1 MDGTPTLRI
10 AGLADAPAIERLM
23 HASAAGIFPGYYS
36 PEQVASAVRYIAQPD
51 PMLLQDG
58 TYFVLEADGE
68 LVACGGW
75 SRRAKPYMGSADA
88 EGDDRLLDPAT
99 DAAHI
104 RAMFVRPD
112 WTRRGLGRRIMAACE
127 TAARDAG
134 FHRLTLVATMPG
146 VPLYAAAG
154 FVPSAEVEDIVLTDG
169 TLLPCLEMH
178 RDLPDLPGPATG

>member
-1 MDGTPTLRI
+1 METPVLRV
-10 AGLADAPAIERLM
+10 ARTSDAAAIEQLM
-23 HASAAGIFPGYYS
+23 QQSAAGIFPGYYTD
-36 PEQVASAVRYIAQPD
+36 EQVASAVRYIAQPD
-51 PMLLQDG
+51 PMLLEDG

-75 SRRAKPYMGSADA
+75 SRRVKPYMGSADG

-112 WTRRGLGRRIMAACE
+112 WTRRGLGRRIMEACE
-127 TAARDAG
+127 TAARAAG

-146 VPLYAAAG
+146 VPLYTAAG

-178 RDLPDLPGPATG
+178 RDLVDPPGGGSTP